1 MDEQRIEAAMRRA
14 LELAALGPAHG
25 INPRVGCVVL
35 SPAGDVIAEG
45 WHRGAG
51 TAHAEVDALSKLAGG
66 RAQGATAVV
75 TLEPCNH
82 TGRTGPCSEALIAAG
97 VARVV
102 YAVADPGERSRGG
115 AERLRAAGVDVAG
128 GVLEDEA
135 EGFLADWLFAVRNN
149 RPRTTL
155 KWASSLDGRT
165 AAADGTS
172 RWITGPTARERVHE
186 QRAAHDAIL
195 VGTGTV
201 LADDPSLTA
210 RDAHGGLRERQ
221 PVPVVLGLRDIPAG
235 AAVLRHPRRP
245 IVLTTRDLSAALH
258 ELQQRGIRSLYVEAG
273 PTLASAFVAA
283 GLVDE
288 FAIFLAPTLIG
299 GPRAALTDLGV
310 GSIDEQRRLELG
322 SVERLGDDL
331 LITARPAA
339 AGLHSASPS
348 RPADGTA
355 SPSRPADGTASPSRP
370 AEAK

>member
-1 MDEQRIEAAMRRA
+1 
-14 LELAALGPAHG
+14 
-25 INPRVGCVVL
+25 
-35 SPAGDVIAEG
+35 
-45 WHRGAG
+45 
-51 TAHAEVDALSKLAGG
+51 
-66 RAQGATAVV
+66 
-75 TLEPCNH
+75 
-82 TGRTGPCSEALIAAG
+82 
-97 VARVV
+97 
-102 YAVADPGERSRGG
+102 
-115 AERLRAAGVDVAG
+115 
-128 GVLEDEA
+128 
-135 EGFLADWLFAVRNN
+135 
-149 RPRTTL
+149 
-155 KWASSLDGRT
+155 
-165 AAADGTS
+165 
-172 RWITGPTARERVHE
+172 
-186 QRAAHDAIL
+186 
-195 VGTGTV
+195 
-201 LADDPSLTA
+201 
-210 RDAHGGLRERQ
+210 
-221 PVPVVLGLRDIPAG
+221 VLGLRDIPAG